1 VVTTTQDMMGG
12 EWEQDWR
19 HLKVMADAFIHGREV
34 IYRLSALEHP
44 AKAVDRALT
53 DGGLMALDH
62 AAKKLEQAVV
72 IHARAVE
79 ELRREV
85 GYLVAAV
92 VQARVLKAGRP
103 NDPSPEE
110 EYERETERLL
120 AASDIGLDRV
130 AKLYGLD
137 HRPTR

>member
-1 VVTTTQDMMGG
+1 VTITQDMMGG

-34 IYRLSALEHP
+34 IYRLNALEHP
-44 AKAVDRALT
+44 AKAVDKAIT

-62 AAKKLEQAVV
+62 AARKLE
-72 IHARAVE
+72 RAVE
-79 ELRREV
+79 IHAKEVDELRRYV
-85 GYLVAAV
+85 GDLVAAV
-92 VQARVLKAGRP
+92 HQARVLKAGKP

-110 EYERETERLL
+110 EYHRQTDRLL
-120 AASDIGLDRV
+120 AESDIGLDRV

-137 HRPTR
+137 R